1 MPHSVSVPL
10 TTKEQEKRQRRRQK
24 GFLWILQLDFF
35 AIMLT
40 TWTIFKQNV
49 RVQTVDLY
57 TAYMGRRGGVML
69 MNGEQK

>member
-1 MPHSVSVPL
+1 M
-10 TTKEQEKRQRRRQK
+10 
-24 GFLWILQLDFF
+24 DF
-35 AIMLT
+35 AIGLFLMLT

-49 RVQTVDLY
+49 RAQTVDLY